1 MYERMLDWHVD
12 TVCLAPE
19 TCRLTHHASG
29 LSFELREVELDEDEL
44 QLLVAAGGSAGDKMF
59 TYTPLELGDASDVL
73 PSYLK
78 ESCHFPARQRRM
90 LLEQLNKALKA
101 TTVKVALAA
110 AEEEGIAGQ
119 GPQA

>member
-1 MYERMLDWHVD
+1 MCAMLP
-12 TVCLAPE
+12 L
-19 TCRLTHHASG
+19 
-29 LSFELREVELDEDEL
+29 L
-44 QLLVAAGGSAGDKMF
+44 Q
-59 TYTPLELGDASDVL
+59 
-73 PSYLK
+73 